1 MNTFKKYAPV
11 IGLAIVGA
19 LIVTAAVCGVLE
31 PATAGLLITLT
42 EIIYK
47 ASERTKNG
55 VKKTLE
61 AYARVRTA

>member
-1 MNTFKKYAPV
+1 MNTFKKYAPI
-11 IGLAIVGA
+11 IGLAIVGV
-19 LIVTAAVCGVLE
+19 LIVAAAACGVLE
-31 PATAGLLITLT
+31 PAIAGLLLTLT
-42 EIIYK
+42 DTIYK